1 MQKLDAGILG
11 RELPV
16 HGFAQGVAV
25 VHPGLDLGSQH
36 GLAFDAPVQ
45 ALRGQGRELDF
56 GDVEP
61 AAVLGR
67 VVPLQPGGD
76 APRFGRSKGLVEHA
90 GVVRVEVVADQD
102 HLLGQREVHVHQIA
116 QDGGKVQLGASRRDL
131 DRAPALLGCGDQEQV
146 AHPLAP
152 VLASPPARVGS
163 LPADLEAYLA
173 LFAPL
178 YQRREQV
185 ASARRYLLGLL
196 SDEPR
201 KSVARMVLKLQ
212 GPDRNAVRSLQQFVG
227 ESSWSDAPLL
237 ECLWSEVGAI
247 LGEEEGVLIVD
258 GSDFRKQGR
267 MSVGGAASG
276 AGSWASGPT
285 AKPGSSWPMPARRGP
300 AWCAGQAPCPVP
312 GPRTRTGRIC
322 VAVAGCRP
330 RLRSGPRRNGRPPC
344 WVTCDEAYG
353 QDPAFLD
360 AVADL
365 GLGDCADNPAPAG
378 GWCRPC
384 WPIAGSATGPLP
396 APTTVAVA
404 CRLDFSLQ

>member
-1 MQKLDAGILG
+1 M
-11 RELPV
+11 
-16 HGFAQGVAV
+16 
-25 VHPGLDLGSQH
+25 
-36 GLAFDAPVQ
+36 
-45 ALRGQGRELDF
+45 
-56 GDVEP
+56 
-61 AAVLGR
+61 
-67 VVPLQPGGD
+67 
-76 APRFGRSKGLVEHA
+76 
-90 GVVRVEVVADQD
+90 
-102 HLLGQREVHVHQIA
+102 
-116 QDGGKVQLGASRRDL
+116 
-131 DRAPALLGCGDQEQV
+131 
-146 AHPLAP
+146 
-152 VLASPPARVGS
+152 GS

-267 MSVGGAASG
+267 MSVGVARQWCGELGKRANCQAGVFVAYAGAQG
-276 AGSWASGPT
+276 ACLVHRAGPLPRPWAEDPE
-285 AKPGSSWPMPARRGP
+285 
-300 AWCAGQAPCPVP
+300 
-312 GPRTRTGRIC
+312 RTRTGRIC

-330 RLRSGPRRNGRPPC
+330 RLRSGPSRNGRPPC